1 MNGQVLDFGVSG
13 KLIMNALVM
22 FDRETGTL
30 WSHFLSQAI
39 SGPLKGT
46 KLENVP
52 VTLTPWGKWVETYP
66 DTLALNKGFSGSS
79 DPYTGYYRDRSAG
92 VIGEMHVDDRLS
104 TKELVLGAGFDSQP
118 KAFPHTVLVESGLVN
133 DFVADQPVLVYFD
146 PNNGYCAGV
155 RPHARRAGTDV

>member
-1 MNGQVLDFGVSG
+1 
-13 KLIMNALVM
+13 MNALVM

-79 DPYTGYYRDRSAG
+79 DPYTGYYGTEVPVSSARCTLMIAYRPRNWFSAP
-92 VIGEMHVDDRLS
+92 VS
-104 TKELVLGAGFDSQP
+104 TASQR
-118 KAFPHTVLVESGLVN
+118 HSRTR
-133 DFVADQPVLVYFD
+133 
-146 PNNGYCAGV
+146 C
-155 RPHARRAGTDV
+155 

>member
-66 DTLALNKGFSGSS
+66 DTLALNKGFPARAIRIPATTGTEAPVSS
-79 DPYTGYYRDRSAG
+79 ARCTLMIAYRPRNWFSAP
-92 VIGEMHVDDRLS
+92 VSI
-104 TKELVLGAGFDSQP
+104 ASQRR
-118 KAFPHTVLVESGLVN
+118 FPTR
-133 DFVADQPVLVYFD
+133 
-146 PNNGYCAGV
+146 C
-155 RPHARRAGTDV
+155 

>member
-92 VIGEMHVDDRLS
+92 VIGEMHVDDRLIDQ
-104 TKELVLGAGFDSQP
+104 GACS
-118 KAFPHTVLVESGLVN
+118 
-133 DFVADQPVLVYFD
+133 
-146 PNNGYCAGV
+146 
-155 RPHARRAGTDV
+155 RRRFR

>member
-52 VTLTPWGKWVETYP
+52 VTLTPVGQVGR
-66 DTLALNKGFSGSS
+66 DLSGHAGAQQGFFRLERPVHGLL
-79 DPYTGYYRDRSAG
+79 PGQKRRRHRRDERG
-92 VIGEMHVDDRLS
+92 
-104 TKELVLGAGFDSQP
+104 
-118 KAFPHTVLVESGLVN
+118 
-133 DFVADQPVLVYFD
+133 
-146 PNNGYCAGV
+146 
-155 RPHARRAGTDV
+155 